1 MRPVPFPTH
10 RPPSPTASEYAG
22 PIESRSLASPHADEA
37 VGQAAAAAGG
47 GYSFRGI
54 SELHGQASVN
64 YGQLFQPK
72 AKRRRSS
79 SGDGGGERK
88 EEVSRDK
95 KPSKTRK
102 RKAAGKKRKQ
112 YAAGGANKKSKH
124 GAAVDLNK
132 GIAGYLVTC
141 EQGKEQHCQREVIAW
156 LSQYADTMYPPQQ
169 DGADA
174 DGAEAE
180 AVKETSVSS
189 ALAAELA
196 ELKAQQRQP
205 RSSKARFVALDTGV
219 RGIVFVHSRDAAV
232 DHVQL
237 LYRMLAELTHTRRL
251 HTRYTIRVHPLHRTC
266 FSRPDDLYAIAGPL
280 LASLLPALP
289 TAPPAGGRRTFSVQL
304 NRRGNNAL
312 FERDAVIGRLA
323 SMWERGWKV
332 DLDAP
337 SVVCVVE
344 VCGRMAGLGLVERW
358 SEFQKFNVRAL
369 GEAVYRDGQ
378 SAGEQG
384 ERGADASAKQ
394 DTQVSVEAKES
405 DT

>member
-1 MRPVPFPTH
+1 M
-10 RPPSPTASEYAG
+10 S
-22 PIESRSLASPHADEA
+22 D
-37 VGQAAAAAGG
+37 AAGDTK
-47 GYSFRGI
+47 S
-54 SELHGQASVN
+54 
-64 YGQLFQPK
+64 
-72 AKRRRSS
+72 
-79 SGDGGGERK
+79 GGGGGGGK
-88 EEVSRDK
+88 GADK
-95 KPSKTRK
+95 
-102 RKAAGKKRKQ
+102 GKKRKQ
-112 YAAGGANKKSKH
+112 YGAGGANKKSRH
-124 GAAVDLNK
+124 GNAVDLNK

-156 LSQYADTMYPPQQ
+156 LSQYADSMYPPQQ
-169 DGADA
+169 DGADT
-174 DGAEAE
+174 DGADKATEGE
-180 AVKETSVSS
+180 QEVRETSVSN

-196 ELKAQQRQP
+196 ELKQQQRQP

-237 LYRMLAELTHTRRL
+237 LYRMLAELTASRRL
-251 HTRYTIRVHPLHRTC
+251 HTRYTIRMHPLHRTC
-266 FSRPDDLYAIAGPL
+266 FSRPDDLYAIAQPL

-289 TAPPAGGRRTFSVQL
+289 TTPPTAGRRTFSVQL

-358 SEFQKFNVRAL
+358 SEFQKFNVRTL

-378 SAGEQG
+378 SAGDQG
-384 ERGADASAKQ
+384 EGGGASASAEG
-394 DTQVSVEAKES
+394 DTDVGSEVKES